1 MVTLTSTIFTYN
13 KASEII
19 LKKTVRQSQETLRQM
34 SENYENFMQGIYDKI
49 NYIAYSAT
57 TQEELCYGEKGVYEE
72 GYFSRERELKRQM
85 VRLFNS
91 FYVDDLQIYAKN
103 GKDYYFSVKQEVKKP
118 EKEEIA
124 KMIQQATDAMG
135 GIVCINDLKHSGH
148 LQIVKEVRDNLKMSP
163 IGTIRLSINS
173 DALEQIRKNVNFAS
187 EGAVLILDEKNQ
199 IVQGQASELSKK
211 ADQLFQ
217 ATEGEFEYQMQK
229 KKYQVVY
236 RVSDTTKWKVIGII
250 PLREISADLL
260 PIQKQMIKT
269 LMIGI
274 FISSI
279 LSFLLSYVIVHPIRA
294 TVLAMHRFSEGD
306 FEVRLSEER
315 KDEFGE
321 MNRVF
326 NETTRKIEELMHEV
340 TNSKLLN
347 KEMEFKALQAQINPH
362 FLYNALDTVNWMA
375 MKKGDTEICD
385 MVSAISNLMRISIGN
400 KQDIFSIRQELKYVK
415 DYLYIQETR
424 YRDRFQVYFAIDEK
438 ILDEKIPKLT
448 IQPLVENAI
457 VHSVEVS
464 KGKTVLNINGYIEQG
479 NVVIEIKDD
488 GVGMDRDTLLHLL
501 DPPEGEEKDISV
513 AHTGFGMYAVHQRL
527 RYLYGEEY
535 GLTADSEPG
544 NGTCIKIC
552 IPFTKGEEKTWS

>member
-1 MVTLTSTIFTYN
+1 
-13 KASEII
+13 
-19 LKKTVRQSQETLRQM
+19 
-34 SENYENFMQGIYDKI
+34 
-49 NYIAYSAT
+49 
-57 TQEELCYGEKGVYEE
+57 
-72 GYFSRERELKRQM
+72 
-85 VRLFNS
+85 
-91 FYVDDLQIYAKN
+91 
-103 GKDYYFSVKQEVKKP
+103 
-118 EKEEIA
+118 
-124 KMIQQATDAMG
+124 
-135 GIVCINDLKHSGH
+135 
-148 LQIVKEVRDNLKMSP
+148 
-163 IGTIRLSINS
+163 
-173 DALEQIRKNVNFAS
+173 
-187 EGAVLILDEKNQ
+187 
-199 IVQGQASELSKK
+199 
-211 ADQLFQ
+211 
-217 ATEGEFEYQMQK
+217 
-229 KKYQVVY
+229 
-236 RVSDTTKWKVIGII
+236 
-250 PLREISADLL
+250 
-260 PIQKQMIKT
+260 
-269 LMIGI
+269 
-274 FISSI
+274 
-279 LSFLLSYVIVHPIRA
+279 
-294 TVLAMHRFSEGD
+294 
-306 FEVRLSEER
+306 
-315 KDEFGE
+315 
-321 MNRVF
+321 
-326 NETTRKIEELMHEV
+326 
-340 TNSKLLN
+340 
-347 KEMEFKALQAQINPH
+347 MEFKALQAQINPH

-513 AHTGFGMYAVHQRL
+513 AHTGLGMYAVHQRL